1 MRQGTKRCHFDVHTV
16 CEPVLNLLEKGNNSL
31 PKLRKFLKVAP
42 TCSSF
47 DEMLQKLNLMR
58 DNIEPGSADE
68 LYKNMLMENR
78 DIFVFQRKMSR
89 QHEVVKPE
97 VVEEFLGFC
106 IIRKPMGVYK
116 MQIEY
121 GIAKL
126 IQDGDLPKG
135 SMLTYKAN
143 KATWTSE
150 TFLVVGKK
158 ENAEENAKIFKA
170 AQEEKEFYV
179 LTEAHEDYDN
189 DDDVYTIS
197 KDGIEVQLRIQ
208 KKRILCHSAVPGKRF
223 TLYHVWGSSPW
234 SLFREDNLV
243 DIFNHNKFTFT
254 NKEYPTMAKMTDGP
268 VISCCKFKI
277 KPRSYVNELTTI
289 EAEPNIPR
297 GFSSPPARA

>member
-1 MRQGTKRCHFDVHTV
+1 M
-16 CEPVLNLLEKGNNSL
+16 
-31 PKLRKFLKVAP
+31 LK
-42 TCSSF
+42 
-47 DEMLQKLNLMR
+47 KLNLMR

-78 DIFVFQRKMSR
+78 GIFVFQRKTK

-97 VVEEFLGFC
+97 VVEEFPELC
-106 IIRKPMGVYK
+106 IIRKPMGVQK

-135 SMLTYKAN
+135 SMLTFKAN

-158 ENAEENAKIFKA
+158 ASAEENEKVFK
-170 AQEEKEFYV
+170 AQEEKEFCV
-179 LTEAHEDYDN
+179 ITEVHDDYD
-189 DDDVYTIS
+189 DDDDTVYTIS
-197 KDGIEVQLRIQ
+197 KDGTEVMLQIQ
-208 KKRILCHSAVPGKRF
+208 KKKTLYHSAVPGKRF

-234 SLFREDNLV
+234 SLFREDYIV

-254 NKEYPTMAKMTDGP
+254 NKQYPTMAKMTDGP

-277 KPRSYVNELTTI
+277 KPRSYVTELTTI
-289 EAEPNIPR
+289 EAEPIIPR